1 MEGKN
6 NSRYTGTKR
15 KILPTIKEDSSES
28 TWGQNWEEFRNPT
41 VNLDT
46 SMNESVLIRLE
57 NEDVDDPNCTVGY
70 LKHYYNKVTDPE
82 LIEYF
87 KEEYDIGSGDGI
99 LTKTSSHQYI
109 KKEGKIYRRKL
120 FPHSDFKVEEE
131 SKDLNQKDFSLKP
144 PTFSNDKNEQDLS
157 QFGGS
162 SLPKKIQPPLDW
174 TKSVY
179 SDIMSGVKTK
189 SETPTKYIEASNLNK
204 NLKKR
209 SDHNYDLKLFNSKD
223 LEEIELSIAE
233 AKKPSF
239 EKLKERYINNL
250 TTFRVSNSQ
259 YVISKQVYD
268 FEMEK
273 PEKDRDET
281 MVSAHLSLKSSITDQ
296 TTRLKDLEKKLE
308 ELAAKKSPYY
318 ISEITMPKFGNK
330 DTFDMD
336 AIKMFPLV
344 GSSDDLS
351 IKDLFEMLSS
361 WAEDIGL
368 SEKALKR
375 VIFTRLRG
383 ERAKA
388 WMTYQKQPLK
398 EAITSLSLLFDKS
411 ESPQTF
417 ANEIKHFSKGPN
429 EGIQNSVQ
437 RLIRSIDKYLENRP
451 DHDKKVLRMELIKD
465 KLDKLL
471 SSRALKEVFRLIEEK
486 HQLGEE
492 LGEKELLSKIYKE
505 DFFDRRPETSSS
517 CIRLQNININEAE
530 TDDNEMDNVCDIFE
544 NIEINGI
551 EGKRPA
557 ESDPN
562 NRFKMARTDDRNIL
576 TPRRTIPPNSFQ
588 AGRNLNP
595 IVVGNRGSPL
605 VRIGNPNPNN
615 PWHNRQQGNQNSLQR
630 GLPPRSRQE
639 FLGSRNAPLQQQ
651 NQQFFQPTYR
661 PQMRYN
667 RDVEFDRRPWNTYN
681 DTRPYYN
688 RYTGPRGNYG
698 NQQNSAYNQNPGNLK
713 HNLQFRTNPPAIFQ
727 QISLEELNNVCVDCP
742 KERGEHTM
750 GQCPAL
756 KGKVFRKA
764 PEKDRTE

>member
-6 NSRYTGTKR
+6 NNRYTGTKR
-15 KILPTIKEDSSES
+15 KILPTINEESSES
-28 TWGQNWEEFRNPT
+28 NWGQNWEEFRNPT
-41 VNLDT
+41 VNLD
-46 SMNESVLIRLE
+46 SHIDSQSVLIRLD
-57 NEDVDDPNCTVGY
+57 NEDVDDKLCTVGY
-70 LKHYYNKVTDPE
+70 LKNYYNKVIDPE

-131 SKDLNQKDFSLKP
+131 SKDLIQKDFSLKP
-144 PTFSNDKNEQDLS
+144 PTFSNDKSEEDLS
-157 QFGGS
+157 QFGAS

-174 TKSVY
+174 TQSVY
-179 SDIMSGVKTK
+179 SDIMRGVKTK
-189 SETPTKYIEASNLNK
+189 SEEPTRYIEASNLNK
-204 NLKKR
+204 NPKKK
-209 SDHNYDLKLFNSKD
+209 SNHNNELKLWTIDQLND
-223 LEEIELSIAE
+223 IEQSIAE
-233 AKKPSF
+233 LKKPTF
-239 EKLKERYINNL
+239 EKLKEKYINQL

-259 YVISKQVYD
+259 YVISKQVFD
-268 FEMEK
+268 IEMDKE
-273 PEKDRDET
+273 EKDRDGT
-281 MVSAHLSLKSSITDQ
+281 MIGAHLSLKTSIADQ
-296 TTRLKDLEKKLE
+296 TSRLKDLEKKLE
-308 ELAAKKSPYY
+308 ELATKKSPYY
-318 ISEITMPKFGNK
+318 VSEISMPKLGQK
-330 DTFDMD
+330 DSFDME
-336 AIKMFPLV
+336 ALKMFPLV
-344 GSSDDLS
+344 GTDEDIS
-351 IKDLFEMLSS
+351 IKDMFQMLSS

-368 SEKALKR
+368 SEKSLKR
-375 VIFTRLRG
+375 AIFTRLRG

-417 ANEIKHFSKGPN
+417 ANQIKHFSKGPN
-429 EGIQNSVQ
+429 EDIQNSVQ
-437 RLIRSIDKYLENRP
+437 RLIRAVDKYLENKP
-451 DHDKKVLRMELIKD
+451 DHDKKVLRMEMIKD

-471 SSRALKEVFRLIEEK
+471 SSRALREVHRLIEEK

-505 DFFDRRPETSSS
+505 DFFDKRLDTSSS
-517 CIRLQNININEAE
+517 CIRLQNINVNETE
-530 TDDNEMDNVCDIFE
+530 EEMDDLCDIFE
-544 NIEINGI
+544 NIELNGI

-562 NRFKMARTDDRNIL
+562 DRFKMARTNDRNIL
-576 TPRRTIPPNSFQ
+576 TPRRTITPNNFQ
-588 AGRNLNP
+588 AGRNP

-605 VRIGNPNPNN
+605 IRIGNPNPNN
-615 PWHNRQQGNQNSLQR
+615 PWHNRQQRNQNPLQR

-661 PQMRYN
+661 PQVRYN
-667 RDVEFDRRPWNTYN
+667 RDVEFDRRPWNNYN
-681 DTRPYYN
+681 DKGPYYN

-698 NQQNSAYNQNPGNLK
+698 NQHNSMYNQNPGNLK

-750 GQCPAL
+750 AQCPAL
-756 KGKVFRKA
+756 GKVFRKA
-764 PEKDRTE
+764 PEKDKTE